1 MRSGGNTAGL
11 SSSSFTQ
18 HIHKEKKVKQ
28 GQSLVTS
35 ASRKGFRRA
44 SIVAALAASTLVL
57 AACSSGDSADTAAE
71 ETVAEETVAEETVAE
86 ETVAEETAAEEA
98 AADLCAKENL
108 ALVTDGTLT
117 IGTDSPAY
125 PPYFVDDD
133 PTNGQ
138 GFESAVAYAVAEGL
152 GFGADEVVWEVVPF
166 NSSYAPGEK
175 NFDFDIN
182 QISITPERAEAV
194 DFSDGYYTVNQAVV
208 ALNGSAAANATTLA
222 ELQGTKLGAQ
232 VGTTSLQFI
241 TDYVQP
247 AAEPFVYNDTN
258 DAKSALQN
266 GQIDAIVVDLPTA
279 YYITAVEI
287 EDSKIVGQFP
297 AQDGGEQFGLL
308 FEKGNPLVSC
318 VNQVLADLSASGE
331 LQSIQDEWLAGASA
345 PYFKE

>member
-1 MRSGGNTAGL
+1 MLRS
-11 SSSSFTQ
+11 
-18 HIHKEKKVKQ
+18 
-28 GQSLVTS
+28 
-35 ASRKGFRRA
+35 RRA
-44 SIVAALAASTLVL
+44 TALAAVL
-57 AACSSGDSADTAAE
+57 TAAMFVAACSSGST
-71 ETVAEETVAEETVAE
+71 T
-86 ETVAEETAAEEA
+86 ETAAETTAAETAAETTTAEEA
-98 AADLCAKENL
+98 AVDPCAKENL
-108 ALVTDGTLT
+108 ATLTPGTLT

-152 GFGADEVVWEVVPF
+152 GFTPEEVVWEVVPF

-208 ALNGSAAANATTLA
+208 ALNDSAVASATTLA
-222 ELQGTKLGAQ
+222 ELQKAKLGAQ
-232 VGTTSLQFI
+232 VGTTSLAFI
-241 TDYVQP
+241 TDVVAP
-247 AAEPFVYNDTN
+247 EAEPFVYNDTN

-287 EDSKIVGQFP
+287 ENSKIVGQFP
-297 AQDGGEQFGLL
+297 AQEGGEQFGLL
-308 FEKGNPLVSC
+308 FEKGNPLVGC
-318 VNQVLADLSASGE
+318 VNTVLADLSASGE
-331 LQSIQDEWLAGASA
+331 LQAIQDEWLAGAAA
-345 PYFKE
+345 PYIKE

>member
-1 MRSGGNTAGL
+1 MLRS
-11 SSSSFTQ
+11 
-18 HIHKEKKVKQ
+18 
-28 GQSLVTS
+28 
-35 ASRKGFRRA
+35 RRA
-44 SIVAALAASTLVL
+44 TALAAVL
-57 AACSSGDSADTAAE
+57 TAAMFVAACSSGSST
-71 ETVAEETVAEETVAE
+71 
-86 ETVAEETAAEEA
+86 ETAAETPAAETAAETTTAEEA
-98 AADLCAKENL
+98 AVDPCAKENL
-108 ALVTDGTLT
+108 ATLAPGTLT

-152 GFGADEVVWEVVPF
+152 GFTPEEVVWEVVPF

-208 ALNGSAAANATTLA
+208 ALNDSPVASATTLA
-222 ELQGTKLGAQ
+222 ELQAAKLGAQ
-232 VGTTSLQFI
+232 VGTTSLAFI
-241 TDYVQP
+241 TDVVGP
-247 AAEPFVYNDTN
+247 EAEPFVYNDTN

-266 GQIDAIVVDLPTA
+266 GQVDAIVVDLPTA

-287 EDSKIVGQFP
+287 ENSKIVGQFP
-297 AQDGGEQFGLL
+297 AQEGGEQFGLL

-318 VNQVLADLSASGE
+318 VNTVLADLSASGE
-331 LQSIQDEWLAGASA
+331 LQAIQDEWLAGAAA
-345 PYFKE
+345 PYIKE